1 MNRYVESIKQTTEE
15 FNIISELTQL
25 HPEEY
30 GNRKLNNSF
39 RDGFEDIKFIDK
51 TIKDLGNKTYEL
63 LNRTSDR

>member
-39 RDGFEDIKFIDK
+39 RDGFEDIKFIEK
-51 TIKDLGNKTYEL
+51 IVNSLQS
-63 LNRTSDR
+63 R